1 MIHGSHGRTCSG
13 RLRPNIKTH
22 SPTGYVG
29 ICDRYIVLKTLCTCP
44 YISTH
49 VHCTFQEIVF
59 ASGIENRVDP
69 DQLAPQKGADLE
81 LLA

>member
-1 MIHGSHGRTCSG
+1 MSA
-13 RLRPNIKTH
+13 
-22 SPTGYVG
+22 YA
-29 ICDRYIVLKTLCTCP
+29 
-44 YISTH
+44 ISTLYQKPCVLAHMYLSIH

-81 LLA
+81 LLALATLFQIQIYPGSTW